1 MDLLLSLQPRAR
13 SVTSF
18 ATLLAANLQ
27 KRGAGVTGNAG
38 ISTNPDRCEC
48 LYFVCAYPQ
57 CVPPGGDL
65 DRSQRRRNNLSTPP
79 SQIDAHP
86 GRSVPGFAPLDNL
99 PLDPRHSPAIE
110 IPVIRVLN
118 VHISCQTHV
127 VRCSIA
133 PRTDLLRSS
142 NRLPF
147 KPRSRVL
154 QISAHRA
161 QGRHNPLYWPSSPTK
176 T

>member
-1 MDLLLSLQPRAR
+1 MPVLVPILIDVSVFTLYVLTLSAFLL
-13 SVTSF
+13 
-18 ATLLAANLQ
+18 
-27 KRGAGVTGNAG
+27 GAIWTGG
-38 ISTNPDRCEC
+38 R
-48 LYFVCAYPQ
+48 
-57 CVPPGGDL
+57 
-65 DRSQRRRNNLSTPP
+65 RRRNNLSTPP

-86 GRSVPGFAPLDNL
+86 GRSVPGFAPLDNF
-99 PLDPRHSPAIE
+99 PLDPSHSPAIE
-110 IPVIRVLN
+110 ISVIRVLN
-118 VHISCQTHV
+118 VHIPCQTHV
-127 VRCSIA
+127 VRCLIV

-161 QGRHNPLYWPSSPTK
+161 QGRHNPLYWTSSPTK